1 MGLEREARLLEPP
14 DLREVVGE
22 ALLVEDLQDVH
33 AEVRLQE
40 VEPLVL
46 RVAAD
51 EEVAREEREERDP
64 VPRVPP
70 APVLAEREV
79 EGDAARRA
87 LPGEHLL
94 LPRPHVGHP
103 PRVAL
108 RREVEEVGREE
119 VGLSLEDRHPGT
131 VPSRTRGYPLRMPT
145 SPREEA
151 GARGLLAP
159 LGTLVALALPFFAV
173 SLASAAATCEAKL
186 AAQSAGAVL
195 VLLGLATS
203 GAPIRRPPFSPAARR
218 TAAALGAVL
227 ALFVLSFARGLAAG
241 RDPLDAVALL
251 PALALFAWGATAGG
265 EAQSRRALSLVV
277 LAGAATGLLAA
288 LQRFTGFLRLPVEA
302 PEPRFFATAL
312 IGNPGDVAAAL
323 VVPALLAAASL
334 ARGGRR
340 LGAALALA
348 ACLAGLAAAST
359 LAPLVAF
366 ACGAALLVSLDLRRR
381 LLPAVVAAVLTLALL
396 TAAGVVKRA
405 ADKLASGDLSTL
417 TTQRDIGVLAALET
431 IRAHP
436 LLGIGPGGFAS
447 DFVRARL
454 AAEARTGRHLVHH
467 SASAHFDNAHCDA
480 LTVAAETGIPAAA
493 ALAAAFALLLAPLVR
508 AARTERDAAGERV
521 PAETLLAALASVA
534 VLSLANFPLQILP
547 VAGPVAFL
555 AGLAFA
561 RSGGRLAA
569 PSRPATRAGLAA
581 AALLLAAGASLRLAG
596 GLALAH
602 AETALRDLPRVSPSE
617 RAPLLDS
624 ALAGSRRAVA
634 LLPRRAT
641 AWLALGSGRAAL
653 GDLDGAVEAMELSRA
668 LGERAETLLNLG
680 RLALARGDAA
690 SARPFFVRAVWVLPA
705 LAAAVPPAAGPEEV
719 VEETKRLAAS
729 LASGGSPPPPPPP
742 LRSR

>member
-1 MGLEREARLLEPP
+1 
-14 DLREVVGE
+14 
-22 ALLVEDLQDVH
+22 
-33 AEVRLQE
+33 
-40 VEPLVL
+40 
-46 RVAAD
+46 
-51 EEVAREEREERDP
+51 
-64 VPRVPP
+64 
-70 APVLAEREV
+70 
-79 EGDAARRA
+79 
-87 LPGEHLL
+87 
-94 LPRPHVGHP
+94 
-103 PRVAL
+103 
-108 RREVEEVGREE
+108 
-119 VGLSLEDRHPGT
+119 
-131 VPSRTRGYPLRMPT
+131 MPT